1 MSERLKSLSYS
12 ELIQKYKALRQYIR
26 DVEEEIELRDKKK
39 GDNTFPLFKDPLN
52 ELFKKSSSK
61 KSVEKKTTPKKK
73 SIEKKTTP
81 KKKNDDEEDNK
92 NEIPIKAT
100 MKIMKEVLDDNDI
113 SYKSNITKEGL
124 IKLVRENH
132 LVRKC
137 NTLSEKSKKK

>member
-39 GDNTFPLFKDPLN
+39 GDNTFPLFKDPLK
-52 ELFKKSSSK
+52 ELSSK

-73 SIEKKTTP
+73 SVEKKTTP
-81 KKKNDDEEDNK
+81 KKKNDDNEEDNK

-100 MKIMKEVLDDNDI
+100 MKIMKEVLDDNHI
-113 SYKSNITKEGL
+113 SYKSNITKE
-124 IKLVRENH
+124 
-132 LVRKC
+132 
-137 NTLSEKSKKK
+137 

>member
-39 GDNTFPLFKDPLN
+39 GDNTFPLFKDPLKN
-52 ELFKKSSSK
+52 FFSK

-73 SIEKKTTP
+73 SSEKKN
-81 KKKNDDEEDNK
+81 NDNEEENK

-100 MKIMKEVLDDNDI
+100 IKIMKEVLDDNDI
-113 SYKSNITKEGL
+113 SYKSNITKDGL
-124 IKLVRENH
+124 IKLVRENY

>member
-39 GDNTFPLFKDPLN
+39 GDNTFPLFKEPL
-52 ELFKKSSSK
+52 KKLNDKLSSK
-61 KSVEKKTTPKKK
+61 KVSEKKTTSKKTTPKKK
-73 SIEKKTTP
+73 L
-81 KKKNDDEEDNK
+81 NDDEDTK
-92 NEIPIKAT
+92 NEIGIKAT
-100 MKIMKEVLDDNDI
+100 MKIMKEVLDDHDI
-113 SYKSNITKEGL
+113 LYKSNITKEGL

-137 NTLSEKSKKK
+137 NTLSEKIKKK